1 MDAGEELTMP
11 APVPYDA
18 LVGAVNDPAES
29 EALNLRGQ
37 YAWLYRLA
45 KAMTDD
51 PELDLKRA
59 AQLALHTRKFRLWF
73 DKLVERIS
81 RETVSADPDY
91 PGILAQ
97 RKISLC
103 KPSRFHNHRHR
114 PEDCARKNS

>member
-1 MDAGEELTMP
+1 MALP
-11 APVPYDA
+11 IPYDA
-18 LVGAVNDPAES
+18 LVGAVNAPAES

-91 PGILAQ
+91 PVVRSQGEIRALIEGAFAM
-97 RKISLC
+97 RKTRWATRGAMVQELQ
-103 KPSRFHNHRHR
+103 
-114 PEDCARKNS
+114 